1 MKSRFVQNKNLSDVS
16 TLGIGGPAKYYIEVK
31 TIQEMQE
38 VLAYASGSGIKT
50 FILGK
55 GSNCLFD
62 SKGIQR
68 LCVHN
73 KIDFCEEN
81 EPGHFYVGAGY
92 SFSLLGVQTARKGYS
107 GLEFA
112 SGIPASVGGAV
123 FMNAGAQ
130 GMQTWTTLQ
139 YVDYVTPQGDLKR
152 FSKDELSYGYRVS
165 SFQSMPGAIV
175 GAYFVLNSL
184 PDARTKQL
192 ELLDVR
198 IKSQPYQD
206 KSAGCIFK
214 NPHATIGAGHLIDKC
229 GLKGFQ
235 VGGAKVSEVHANFL
249 VNAEKATSSDFK
261 ALIAH
266 VQKVVKEQ
274 TGYDLHQEVYWIS
287 DDEAL

>member
-1 MKSRFVQNKNLSDVS
+1 MRSRFVQNKNLSDIS
-16 TLGIGGPAKYYIEVK
+16 TLGIGGPAEYYIEVK
-31 TIQEMQE
+31 TISEMQE
-38 VLAYASGSGIKT
+38 VLAYAKENGLKT

-62 SKGIQR
+62 SKGIKR
-68 LCVHN
+68 LCIHN
-73 KIDFCEEN
+73 KIDFCEEP

-92 SFSLLGVQTARKGYS
+92 SFSLLGIQTARKGYS

-130 GMQTWTTLQ
+130 GMQTWTHLQ
-139 YVDYVTPQGDLKR
+139 YVDYVSPKGELTR

-165 SFQSMPGAIV
+165 SFQSLPGAIV
-175 GAYFVLNSL
+175 GAYFVLHPL
-184 PDARTKQL
+184 PDARSKQL

-206 KSAGCIFK
+206 KSAGCVFK
-214 NPHATIGAGHLIDKC
+214 NPQNVAAGHLIDKC
-229 GLKGFQ
+229 GLKGHA

-249 VNAEKATSSDFK
+249 VNGGGATSADFK
-261 ALIAH
+261 ALISH
-266 VQKVVKEQ
+266 IQQVVKEK